1 MAKTDAQKAADR
13 RYKAKNYKN
22 LTVLIR
28 PNEYSAIDEFCK
40 LHGISK
46 ARFIVWACNYFIE
59 RGELPL
65 ESEVRQIED
74 ENDSG
79 SNNGEF

>member
-1 MAKTDAQKAADR
+1 MAMTEAQKR
-13 RYKAKNYKN
+13 AKDKYNKNNYKQ
-22 LTVLIR
+22 LALKLQPV
-28 PNEYSAIDEFCK
+28 EYAAIDEFCK
-40 LHGISK
+40 LHDISK

-74 ENDSG
+74 DSA
-79 SNNGEF
+79 SNNGEN